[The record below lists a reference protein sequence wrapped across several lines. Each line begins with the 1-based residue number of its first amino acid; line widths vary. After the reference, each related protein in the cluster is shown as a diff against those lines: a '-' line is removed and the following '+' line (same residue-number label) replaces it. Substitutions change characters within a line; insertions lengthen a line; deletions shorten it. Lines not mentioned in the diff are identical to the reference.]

1 MQDSIGA
8 KIVPE
13 EEDMQA
19 PKGKKN
25 PAQAKRAAQWHAKVK
40 PKNRVSE

>member
-19 PKGKKN
+19 PKGKKIQRRPN
-25 PAQAKRAAQWHAKVK
+25 EPHSGMQKSSQKIV
-40 PKNRVSE
+40 